1 MIMSSELSFFEQIG
15 GIYTEKDGLLY
26 PNLLA
31 EQKTENIEVGKYG
44 LLWISF
50 LKENYL
56 ERYRHHIRMGQLQ
69 SRAAEV
75 NEEAY
80 EMLDSISEKYLK
92 KHKPVNPNS
101 TMEMWK
107 LKEQA
112 KQIAEEEVYETDFI
126 ELYESLAD
134 KEKAD
139 WIGITPENT
148 DESIRLFTEKMK
160 ELGINYRYSPDM
172 LDEFMRLE
180 EVAARENRTEIRN
193 YQWSREEERKR

>member
-1 MIMSSELSFFEQIG
+1 MSEQE
-15 GIYTEKDGLLY
+15 YEH
-26 PNLLA
+26 
-31 EQKTENIEVGKYG
+31 IEVGKYG
-44 LLWISF
+44 VLWISF
-50 LKENYL
+50 MKEKHPD
-56 ERYRHHIRMGQLQ
+56 RYRHHIRIGRLQ
-69 SRAAEV
+69 SKVAEV

-107 LKEQA
+107 LREQA

-180 EVAARENRTEIRN
+180 EVATRENRTETRN
-193 YQWSREEERKR
+193 YQ